1 MEAFLEIKRREGE
14 RCWLEAF
21 PGFCLFRET
30 SRLVRKPL
38 IRLIAPVATFSS
50 PFSFSFPPFFLRID
64 AKGTPSPLSL
74 SGIRVVA
81 ICNSKEEEKE
91 EKKGRRAG
99 KERKIKEEC
108 YLVQEGLVASPMKF
122 IICRSCSWRGR

>member
-14 RCWLEAF
+14 SWLKAF

-38 IRLIAPVATFSS
+38 IRLIASIASFSRPSS
-50 PFSFSFPPFFLRID
+50 PFSFFLRIG
-64 AKGTPSPLSL
+64 KRKISLSL
-74 SGIRVVA
+74 SLSQVFVA
-81 ICNSKEEEKE
+81 ICNLKEEEE
-91 EKKGRRAG
+91 EKKGKAG
-99 KERKIKEEC
+99 KERKIKEKC

>member
-14 RCWLEAF
+14 SWLKAF

-38 IRLIAPVATFSS
+38 IRLIASIASFSS
-50 PFSFSFPPFFLRID
+50 IFPFLVLSSNWKEKNL
-64 AKGTPSPLSL
+64 PLSL
-74 SGIRVVA
+74 SLSQVFVA
-81 ICNSKEEEKE
+81 ICNLKEEEE
-91 EKKGRRAG
+91 EKKGKAG
-99 KERKIKEEC
+99 KERKIKEKC